1 MDIAIKV
8 LNQVIVVFL
17 LICVGFICTKKNLF
31 NKDGIRQMAN
41 FLLNIVTPCVLIEA
55 YQQKDFSDDLTKGL
69 LFGLL
74 LSFVS
79 IGLTLIFSKFI
90 FKKEITGK
98 YKVNR
103 AASAYSNCGFMAIPL
118 ISAALGADGVFY
130 ASSYLVVFTFAYW
143 TIGVYTYTE
152 NIKALSFL
160 NIIKSPGIIGIFV
173 GMILFFLRIKL
184 PNVILQPISYFSTL
198 NTPVAMIVLG
208 SYLVNVDFRK
218 MVREKGIYV
227 VSLLRLIIYPLITL
241 AFAMLLKIENNV
253 AQAVMISAS
262 CPCATIATL
271 FASRYNVQAEYSA
284 QLVSINTLMS
294 IITIPVIMYIVGI
307 VL

>member
-17 LICVGFICTKKNLF
+17 LICVGFISTKKNLF
-31 NKDGIRQMAN
+31 NKDGIRQMTN
-41 FLLNIVTPCVLIEA
+41 MLLNIVTPCVLIDA
-55 YQQKDFSDDLTKGL
+55 YQQKDFSADLTEGL

-74 LSFVS
+74 LSFLS
-79 IGLTLIFSKFI
+79 IGLTLILSKFI
-90 FKKEITGK
+90 FKREITGK

-130 ASSYLVVFTFAYW
+130 ASSYLVIFTFAYW
-143 TIGVYTYTE
+143 TIGVFTYTE
-152 NIKALSFL
+152 NIKDLSFL
-160 NIIKSPGIIGIFV
+160 SIVKSPGVIGVFI
-173 GMILFFLRIKL
+173 GLTLYFLRVKL
-184 PNVILQPISYFSTL
+184 PDVIIQPISYLSAL

-208 SYLVNVDFRK
+208 SYLVNVDFKK
-218 MVREKGIYV
+218 MLKENGIYI

-241 AFAMLLKIENNV
+241 ALAKIINIDSNV
-253 AQAVMISAS
+253 AQAIMISAS
-262 CPCATIATL
+262 CPCATISTL
-271 FASRYNVQAEYSA
+271 FASKYDVQAEYSA

>member
-31 NKDGIRQMAN
+31 NKDGIRQMTN
-41 FLLNIVTPCVLIEA
+41 FLLNIVTPCVLIDA
-55 YQQKDFSDDLTKGL
+55 YQQKEFSISLTKGL

-74 LSFVS
+74 LSILS
-79 IGLTLIFSKFI
+79 IGLTSVFSNYI
-90 FKKEITGK
+90 FKKEETGK

-118 ISAALGADGVFY
+118 ISAALGVDGVFY
-130 ASSYLVVFTFAYW
+130 ASSYLVIFTITYW
-143 TIGVYTYTE
+143 TIGVFIYTE
-152 NIKALSFL
+152 NIKDLSFL
-160 NIIKSPGIIGIFV
+160 SIIKSPGIIGVFV
-173 GMILFFLRIKL
+173 ALILFFLRIKL
-184 PNVILQPISYFSTL
+184 PSVILQPISYLSAL

-208 SYLVNVDFRK
+208 SYLVNVDLKK
-218 MVREKGIYV
+218 MLKEKGIYI
-227 VSLLRLIIYPLITL
+227 VSLLRLIVYPLITL
-241 AFAMLLKIENNV
+241 AIVKLINIESCV

-262 CPCATIATL
+262 CPCATVSTL
-271 FASRYNVQAEYSA
+271 FASKYNIQAEYSA

-294 IITIPVIMYIVGI
+294 IITIPAIMYVVGI